1 MPTDPFSDQPAAEQ
15 RASKKPEHEALTP
28 DEFARALRAIAGE
41 LERDPQLAR
50 RVTEAMRAEAMRAE
64 APAPVNEPVAS
75 DPAAKKPA
83 RTFRPRVIEG
93 ARPDLGPGVPDPF
106 ALRAH
111 LGESGLAATLDE
123 LRIGSLRAIVREYKL
138 DPTGKA
144 LSGTDA
150 ERLRK
155 LILRATAS
163 GEASGEH

>member
-1 MPTDPFSDQPAAEQ
+1 MPTDPYSDRPAAKK
-15 RASKKPEHEALTP
+15 RASKKLEPQALSP

-50 RVTEAMRAEAMRAE
+50 RVAEAMRAE
-64 APAPVNEPVAS
+64 TPAPMNEPAASES
-75 DPAAKKPA
+75 DPTAKKPA

-93 ARPDLGPGVPDPF
+93 AQPDLGPGVPDPF
-106 ALRAH
+106 ALRAR
-111 LGESGLAATLDE
+111 LGETGLAAALDE

-144 LSGTDA
+144 LTGTDA

-155 LILRATAS
+155 LILRATATKKD
-163 GEASGEH
+163 

>member
-1 MPTDPFSDQPAAEQ
+1 MPTDPFSDQPAAKK
-15 RASKKPEHEALTP
+15 RASKKSEPQALSP

-50 RVTEAMRAEAMRAE
+50 RVTEAMRAETSALVTE
-64 APAPVNEPVAS
+64 PAASESEPT
-75 DPAAKKPA
+75 AKKPS

-93 ARPDLGPGVPDPF
+93 ARPDLGSGVPDPF
-106 ALRAH
+106 ALRAR
-111 LGESGLAATLDE
+111 LGERGLAAALDE

-144 LSGTDA
+144 LKETDA

-155 LILRATAS
+155 LILRATAK
-163 GEASGEH
+163 AD

>member
-1 MPTDPFSDQPAAEQ
+1 MPTDPSSDGPAA
-15 RASKKPEHEALTP
+15 KKRVNKNAELQALTP

-64 APAPVNEPVAS
+64 ASAPDPEP
-75 DPAAKKPA
+75 DPKKPG

-106 ALRAH
+106 ALRAR
-111 LGESGLAATLDE
+111 LGEMGLAAALDE
-123 LRIGSLRAIVREYKL
+123 LRIGSLRAIVREYKF

-144 LSGTDA
+144 LKETDA

-155 LILRATAS
+155 LILRATATKKD
-163 GEASGEH
+163 

>member
-1 MPTDPFSDQPAAEQ
+1 MPTDPLSDRPAVKK
-15 RASKKPEHEALTP
+15 RASQQPEPPALTP

-50 RVTEAMRAEAMRAE
+50 RITEAMRAETV
-64 APAPVNEPVAS
+64 APVNEP
-75 DPAAKKPA
+75 AAPKPERGSKTPA
-83 RTFRPRVIEG
+83 RPFRPRVIAG

-106 ALRAH
+106 ALRAR
-111 LGESGLAATLDE
+111 LGETGLAAALDE

-144 LSGTDA
+144 LRENDA

-155 LILRATAS
+155 LILRATAPR
-163 GEASGEH
+163 ER

>member
-1 MPTDPFSDQPAAEQ
+1 MPTDPFSDRPGAKK
-15 RASKKPEHEALTP
+15 RASKRLEQQALTP

-50 RVTEAMRAEAMRAE
+50 RVTEAMRAETPDSASASN
-64 APAPVNEPVAS
+64 APKADLP
-75 DPAAKKPA
+75 AKKSP

-106 ALRAH
+106 ALRAR
-111 LGESGLAATLDE
+111 LGETGLAATLDE
-123 LRIGSLRAIVREYKL
+123 LRIGSLRAIVREYTL

-144 LSGTDA
+144 LNGTDA

-155 LILRATAS
+155 LILRAMATKKY
-163 GEASGEH
+163 

>member
-1 MPTDPFSDQPAAEQ
+1 MPTNPPTSRK
-15 RASKKPEHEALTP
+15 RASKKPEAQALSP

-41 LERDPQLAR
+41 LERDPQLAQ
-50 RVTEAMRAEAMRAE
+50 RVTAAMRAET
-64 APAPVNEPVAS
+64 PAPGNEHAAPEP
-75 DPAAKKPA
+75 PAMKPA
-83 RTFRPRVIEG
+83 RPFRPRVIEG

-106 ALRAH
+106 ALRAR
-111 LGESGLAATLDE
+111 LGETGLAAALDE

-144 LSGTDA
+144 LKETDA

-163 GEASGEH
+163 HRG

>member
-1 MPTDPFSDQPAAEQ
+1 MPTDPFSDQPAAKQ
-15 RASKKPEHEALTP
+15 RASKKPGHEALTP

-50 RVTEAMRAEAMRAE
+50 RVIEAMRAE

-75 DPAAKKPA
+75 EPAAKKPA

-106 ALRAH
+106 ALRAR

-123 LRIGSLRAIVREYKL
+123 LRIGSLRAMVREYKL

-163 GEASGEH
+163 GEH

>member
-1 MPTDPFSDQPAAEQ
+1 MPTDPYSDRPAAKK
-15 RASKKPEHEALTP
+15 RASKEPEQQALTP

-50 RVTEAMRAEAMRAE
+50 RVAEAMRAEAMRAE
-64 APAPVNEPVAS
+64 TPDSASATNAPESEP
-75 DPAAKKPA
+75 PAKKSS

-106 ALRAH
+106 VLRAR
-111 LGESGLAATLDE
+111 LGETGLAAALDE

-144 LSGTDA
+144 LKETDA
-150 ERLRK
+150 ERLRR
-155 LILRATAS
+155 LILRATAKKD
-163 GEASGEH
+163 

>member
-1 MPTDPFSDQPAAEQ
+1 MSTDPFSGQPAAKKRATKKTEQ
-15 RASKKPEHEALTP
+15 QALTP

-41 LERDPQLAR
+41 LERDPQLAK
-50 RVTEAMRAEAMRAE
+50 RVSEAMRAETAASE
-64 APAPVNEPVAS
+64 PTAPEPE
-75 DPAAKKPA
+75 PMAKTPW

-93 ARPDLGPGVPDPF
+93 ARPDLGPGVLDPF
-106 ALRAH
+106 ALRAR
-111 LGESGLAATLDE
+111 LSETGLAAALDE

-144 LSGTDA
+144 LKETDA

-163 GEASGEH
+163 RQR

>member
-1 MPTDPFSDQPAAEQ
+1 MPTDPFSDRPAAKK
-15 RASKKPEHEALTP
+15 RASKKLEAQTLSP

-50 RVTEAMRAEAMRAE
+50 RVTEAMRAET
-64 APAPVNEPVAS
+64 PAPVNEP
-75 DPAAKKPA
+75 AAPESTMKKPT

-106 ALRAH
+106 ALRAR
-111 LGESGLAATLDE
+111 LGETGLAAALDE
-123 LRIGSLRAIVREYKL
+123 FRIGSLRAIVREYKL
-138 DPTGKA
+138 DPSGKA
-144 LSGTDA
+144 LKETDA

-163 GEASGEH
+163 REH